1 MSDVSVEFEP
11 TPPPRPSGMRMSG
24 GCHIQLVEEATGK
37 VVSEVVTPDYVYEN
51 ERRTRDERKY

>member
-1 MSDVSVEFEP
+1 MNIEIVNEP
-11 TPPPRPSGMRMSG
+11 MPLPRASGSRVKG

-37 VVSEVVTPDYVYEN
+37 TVSDIITPDYIYEN